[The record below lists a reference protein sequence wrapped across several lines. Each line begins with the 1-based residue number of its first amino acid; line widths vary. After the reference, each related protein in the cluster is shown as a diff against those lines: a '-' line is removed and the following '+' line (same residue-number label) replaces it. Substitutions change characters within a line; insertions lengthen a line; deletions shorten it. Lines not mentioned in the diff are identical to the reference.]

1 MTADPALENGEARQS
16 FFCACVS
23 KYDTQYANVLVL
35 LLLQR
40 VAYLEH
46 IQRNSTTHLP
56 SAWSSI
62 RSEMGHRRCPAWA
75 GCIRTSRSE
84 IHISAC
90 RCFQRVCHLCRASRL
105 RGVGEIAWPR
115 SSGSP
120 AKCTSPL
127 EERLLLQVA
136 GKCCTSILAWRISG
150 DDGASHGTPV
160 LLTAP
165 GQRSPADQ
173 SRAGYAQRSDT

>member
-1 MTADPALENGEARQS
+1 MTADRALEIGEVRQS
-16 FFCACVS
+16 FTCACAS
-23 KYDTQYANVLVL
+23 KYDTQYSNVLVL

-46 IQRNSTTHLP
+46 IQRNSTTLLP

-62 RSEMGHRRCPAWA
+62 RSEMGFWRSPSWA
-75 GCIRTSRSE
+75 VCIRASRSE
-84 IHISAC
+84 FHINAR
-90 RCFQRVCHLCRASRL
+90 RCFQRVCHLPQAL
-105 RGVGEIAWPR
+105 LLPGAGEIAWPR
-115 SSGSP
+115 SSGSA

-136 GKCCTSILAWRISG
+136 GKCCTSILGRRISG

-160 LLTAP
+160 
-165 GQRSPADQ
+165 
-173 SRAGYAQRSDT
+173 